1 MTDANGKYR
10 IEGLPRNSELTLNVI
25 PERDQPYFRTEI
37 RLAEPAGLEPT
48 SLDVKLRRGVMIH
61 GTITEKQTGKPI
73 PNARFDYF
81 PLRTNPN
88 ALQYLRYQGDS
99 SSSVRP
105 MRQRFLSA
113 ADGSFTLLGIPGQG
127 IIAAQLNKP
136 DYLVGVGLEQL
147 KDLINEKTRTLQTYD
162 YCSLTSYHVLQRV
175 TIPTGENEM
184 KVQVQVEAK

>member
-99 SSSVRP
+99 SPAYDQCASDSC
-105 MRQRFLSA
+105 L
-113 ADGSFTLLGIPGQG
+113 
-127 IIAAQLNKP
+127 
-136 DYLVGVGLEQL
+136 
-147 KDLINEKTRTLQTYD
+147 LQTD
-162 YCSLTSYHVLQRV
+162 HLRCLEFRVRELSLRNSTNLITS
-175 TIPTGENEM
+175 
-184 KVQVQVEAK
+184 